1 MTDELANTPTES
13 SFRLIK
19 KKELSERLGVS
30 PRTIDNWVAARAIPY
45 LAMSPRLHLFDYDQ
59 VLETLRKRY
68 QVKARVPA

>member
-1 MTDELANTPTES
+1 MTDETNTMTETNS
-13 SFRLIK
+13 RLIK

-59 VLETLRKRY
+59 VLEALRKRY
-68 QVKARVPA
+68 QVEARLPA